1 MSNFFHILCYIFCVF
16 YITLRSEYL
25 VIERVYKMKIEKSNN
40 PFLVAGYS
48 SPDQFCDREKETE
61 KIISALRNDRNIS
74 LISPR
79 RFGKTGLIHHVF
91 YNLKDEEKGVFCFYF
106 DVFSTQNLHEFV
118 QIFGKAVLGKL
129 DNYSQ
134 KTFKRISEF
143 FKSFRPKIS
152 LDSLTGAPEISF
164 DIKPEE
170 AQTGLQEIFNYLKN
184 SEKRC
189 YIAIDEFQQIT
200 EYPEK
205 GVEGLLRSYV
215 QFAENI
221 KFIFSGSKKHLMDA
235 MFSSVNRP
243 FYQSTQKINL
253 REIPMETYN
262 VFAQNHFTQSG
273 KTLPAPLFETIYNL
287 VNGHTWYI
295 QLILNQL
302 YSLPQKIYSETDLNK
317 IIEEVLEEE
326 NATYKT
332 YCELLTKGQLRVL
345 TAIAKE
351 RKVATLTQT
360 DFLKKYNL
368 TAASSVQLAIKSL
381 IDKSLILKDEAGNHS
396 VYDRFFSL
404 WLERTVI
411 S

>member
-1 MSNFFHILCYIFCVF
+1 M
-16 YITLRSEYL
+16 
-25 VIERVYKMKIEKSNN
+25 KMEKSNN
-40 PFLVAGYS
+40 PFLIAGYS
-48 SPDQFCDREKETE
+48 SPEYFCDREKETE
-61 KIISALRNDRNIS
+61 KIILALRNDRNIS

-91 YNLKDEEKGVFCFYF
+91 YNLRDEKNDVFCFYF

-118 QIFGKAVLGKL
+118 QIFGKTVLEKL

-143 FKSFRPKIS
+143 FKSFRPTIS
-152 LDSLTGAPEISF
+152 LDSLTGKPEISF

-170 AQTGLQEIFNYLKN
+170 AQIGLQEIFNYLKK
-184 SEKRC
+184 SGKYC

-205 GVEGLLRSYV
+205 GVEALLRSYI
-215 QFAENI
+215 QFSENV

-262 VFAQNHFTQSG
+262 VFAQNHFAKRG
-273 KTLPAPLFETIYNL
+273 KILPAQLFETLYNL
-287 VNGHTWYI
+287 VLGHTWYI

-302 YSLPQKIYSETDLNK
+302 YSLPQKKYSETDLNK
-317 IIEEVLEEE
+317 IIADVLEEE

-332 YCELLTKGQLRVL
+332 YCELLPKGQLRVL

-351 RKVATLTQT
+351 RKISTLTHS

-368 TAASSVQLAIKSL
+368 SAASSVKLAVNSL
-381 IDKSLILKDEAGNHS
+381 VDKSLVLKDETGNYF

-404 WLERTVI
+404 WLERAGV

>member
-1 MSNFFHILCYIFCVF
+1 
-16 YITLRSEYL
+16 
-25 VIERVYKMKIEKSNN
+25 MKLEKSNN

-48 SPDQFCDREKETE
+48 VPEYFCDRECETE

-91 YNLKDEEKGVFCFYF
+91 YKLKDEGNGIFCFYF
-106 DVFSTQNLHEFV
+106 DIFSTQNLHEFV
-118 QIFGKAVLGKL
+118 QIFGKTVLGKL

-134 KTFKRISEF
+134 KTVKRISEF
-143 FKSFRPKIS
+143 FKSFRPTIS
-152 LDSLTGAPEISF
+152 IDALTGKPEISF
-164 DIKPEE
+164 NIRPEE
-170 AQTGLQEIFNYLKN
+170 AQTGLQEIFNYLKI
-184 SEKRC
+184 SGKRC

-205 GVEGLLRSYV
+205 GVEALLRSYV
-215 QFAENI
+215 QFAENV

-253 REIPMETYN
+253 REIPVKIYGI
-262 VFAQNHFTQSG
+262 FAQNHFAKGG
-273 KTLPAPLFETIYNL
+273 KTLPQPLFETVYNL
-287 VNGHTWYI
+287 VLGHTWYI

-302 YSLPQKIYSETDLNK
+302 YSLSQKKYSETELNK
-317 IIEEVLEEE
+317 IVSDVLKEE

-332 YCELLTKGQLRVL
+332 YCELLTKGQLRIL

-351 RKVATLTQT
+351 RKVAMPTHS
-360 DFLKKYNL
+360 DFLRKHNL
-368 TAASSVQLAIKSL
+368 TAASSVKLAIKSL
-381 IDKSLILKDEAGNHS
+381 IDKSLILKDENGNYF

-404 WLERTVI
+404 WLERTVVN
-411 S
+411 